1 MTNLKLS
8 SKMHVMIIVSV
19 LIIAIG
25 LAMGLVFQFVMN
37 GYFNYGVEYSSYNS
51 VVVDYATVNFS
62 DGDAV
67 KEICDNEFKNA
78 GVSYYTSSF
87 GESGVGGE
95 FVFKF
100 STGVD
105 EAKIKTAVTAIQ
117 VKLDAGDAA
126 SYSNSAYFHAVETN
140 LGGEKTLIY
149 GVIAIASAVVFQ
161 FLYFAIRYK
170 LTMAFAALLADVHN
184 LAIFVS
190 LLAITRVP
198 VGATVFTFGVLT
210 VIMTMIGCGFLFDRM
225 RKNFKDEGFAKLD
238 SFEQV
243 DVSASQSVA
252 NIAAVSVG
260 IAVAAVVLFVLL
272 AISSMAIEL
281 IISPVVMALL
291 CALAS
296 IYGTA
301 FFTPAVY
308 SRFKRIGD
316 NFKATHSKKSAKN
329 S

>member
-1 MTNLKLS
+1 
-8 SKMHVMIIVSV
+8 
-19 LIIAIG
+19 
-25 LAMGLVFQFVMN
+25 
-37 GYFNYGVEYSSYNS
+37 
-51 VVVDYATVNFS
+51 
-62 DGDAV
+62 
-67 KEICDNEFKNA
+67 
-78 GVSYYTSSF
+78 
-87 GESGVGGE
+87 
-95 FVFKF
+95 
-100 STGVD
+100 
-105 EAKIKTAVTAIQ
+105 
-117 VKLDAGDAA
+117 
-126 SYSNSAYFHAVETN
+126 
-140 LGGEKTLIY
+140 
-149 GVIAIASAVVFQ
+149 
-161 FLYFAIRYK
+161 
-170 LTMAFAALLADVHN
+170 MAFAALLADVHN

>member
-1 MTNLKLS
+1 M
-8 SKMHVMIIVSV
+8 
-19 LIIAIG
+19 
-25 LAMGLVFQFVMN
+25 
-37 GYFNYGVEYSSYNS
+37 
-51 VVVDYATVNFS
+51 
-62 DGDAV
+62 
-67 KEICDNEFKNA
+67 
-78 GVSYYTSSF
+78 
-87 GESGVGGE
+87 
-95 FVFKF
+95 
-100 STGVD
+100 TGVQ
-105 EAKIKTAVTAIQ
+105 TC
-117 VKLDAGDAA
+117 
-126 SYSNSAYFHAVETN
+126 
-140 LGGEKTLIY
+140 
-149 GVIAIASAVVFQ
+149 
-161 FLYFAIRYK
+161 
-170 LTMAFAALLADVHN
+170 ALP
-184 LAIFVS
+184 I
-190 LLAITRVP
+190 
-198 VGATVFTFGVLT
+198 
-210 VIMTMIGCGFLFDRM
+210 C
-225 RKNFKDEGFAKLD
+225 FAKLD